1 MLLFGKAVSKTNGK
15 DAMHATPK
23 AGLTTL
29 IGTAIAMSFGIS
41 MAAAAMIIAVGA
53 LLGS

>member
-1 MLLFGKAVSKTNGK
+1 MNEMQTQ
-15 DAMHATPK
+15 K
-23 AGLTTL
+23 AGLTNL
-29 IGTAIAMSFGIS
+29 IGTAFALSFGIS